1 MLYSLGRQACV
12 VVKNHASPQY
22 SIFPIILF
30 CNRTT
35 IPDKALEE
43 LLPQLKPVVFWMSNC
58 LEMLPFLQANMSQF
72 IKDPLDLAV
81 RGDDVLVNADEEL
94 LMFLEEVVIYT
105 FQQTVYHLTKVNVQ
119 ACKVTLYCNSLL
131 EIRFL

>member
-1 MLYSLGRQACV
+1 M
-12 VVKNHASPQY
+12 
-22 SIFPIILF
+22 
-30 CNRTT
+30 
-35 IPDKALEE
+35 
-43 LLPQLKPVVFWMSNC
+43 VFWMSNC

-105 FQQTVYHLTKVNVQ
+105 FQQTVYHLTKVKVQ
-119 ACKVTLYCNSLL
+119 ASKVTLWCIYLF
-131 EIRFL
+131 EIRYCEVSRKIQKADHN